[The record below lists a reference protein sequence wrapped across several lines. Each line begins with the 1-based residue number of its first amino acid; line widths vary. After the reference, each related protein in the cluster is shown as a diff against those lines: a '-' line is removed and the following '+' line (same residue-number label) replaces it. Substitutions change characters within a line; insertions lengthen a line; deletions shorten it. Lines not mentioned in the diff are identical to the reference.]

1 MVKRFLLAYSLKNV
15 IIKRII
21 KVVVHLYVGDIMR
34 NISNTSRL
42 NTKYVYRFFCAAIL
56 TAIATCIFANSWYNF
71 VADNNTTGS
80 LLGAGN
86 LLMAVGIYMVIYLLL
101 GKWLHAFTIGVE
113 RKSNIMAGQ
122 VLTIFTAAFAELP
135 LSCAITG
142 QFRLFFPFLSLY
154 TSMFFIQVLVICFFT
169 FVMVDVYRITFP
181 PLQLVEVYGDR
192 RDDIGFKI
200 ATLHYKYELGGSV
213 SSAEDD
219 KTIKEILRKYDAAL
233 LGDLPAPDRNRLI
246 KLCFD
251 MNKRVYYVP
260 KISDIMVKN
269 SQELNLIDTPLFLN
283 KNNGMGPLRRFVK
296 RAFDLTLSLFA
307 ALVLSPIMLVTALLI
322 HLEDGGPVFFKQER
336 VTFGGKRFMILKFR
350 SMIVDA
356 EKDGRPHPAGEKD
369 DRITKVGHFIR
380 PTRIDELPQL
390 LNIISGD
397 MSIVGP
403 RPERWEHVEKYSE
416 DIPEFA
422 YRLKVKGG
430 LTGYAQVYGKY
441 NTTALDKLKLD
452 LLYITNYSFLLD
464 LQIIFQTVKILF
476 VKESTEG
483 FSEELSKKMHDAKL
497 MESKGER
504 S

>member
-1 MVKRFLLAYSLKNV
+1 MKNV
-15 IIKRII
+15 
-21 KVVVHLYVGDIMR
+21 
-34 NISNTSRL
+34 SNTSRR
-42 NTKYVYRFFCAAIL
+42 NAKYVYRFFCATIL
-56 TAIATCIFANSWYNF
+56 TAIATCIFYNDWFNF
-71 VADNNTTGS
+71 VADHNTTGS

-86 LLMAVGIYMVIYLLL
+86 LIMAAGIYMIIYMII

-122 VLTIFTAAFAELP
+122 VLTIFTAAVAELP

-142 QFRLFFPFLSLY
+142 QFRLFFEFLSLY
-154 TSMFFIQVLVICFFT
+154 VSMFFIQVLVICFFT
-169 FVMVDVYRITFP
+169 FVMVDIYRITFP
-181 PLQLVEVYGDR
+181 PLQIIEIYGDH
-192 RDDIGFKI
+192 RDDLCRKI
-200 ATLHYKYELGGSV
+200 ANLHYKYVIPESI
-213 SSAEDD
+213 SATEDD
-219 KTIKEILRKYDAAL
+219 EAIRKAIEKYDAAL
-233 LGDLPAPDRNRLI
+233 IGDLPAHDRNRLV
-246 KLCFD
+246 KMCFE

-260 KISDIMVKN
+260 KISDVLVKN
-269 SQELNLIDTPLFLN
+269 SQELNLIDSPLFLN
-283 KNNGMGPLRRFVK
+283 KNNGMGPIRRFVK

-307 ALVLSPIMLVTALLI
+307 AIVLSPVMLITALAI

-336 VTFGGKRFMILKFR
+336 VTLNGKRFMILKFR

-369 DRITKVGHFIR
+369 DRITKVGNFIR
-380 PTRIDELPQL
+380 ATRIDELPQL

-403 RPERWEHVEKYSE
+403 RPERWEHVELYSKE
-416 DIPEFA
+416 IPEFA

-476 VKESTEG
+476 LKESTDG
-483 FSEELSKKMHDAKL
+483 FSEATSQKMHD
-497 MESKGER
+497 GEVKKVIGG
-504 S
+504 

>member
-1 MVKRFLLAYSLKNV
+1 MNK
-15 IIKRII
+15 IP
-21 KVVVHLYVGDIMR
+21 
-34 NISNTSRL
+34 NTSRR
-42 NTKYVYRFFCAAIL
+42 NSKYVYRFFCVVIL
-56 TAIATCIFANSWYNF
+56 TAIATCIFYNNWYNF
-71 VADNNTTGS
+71 VAANNTTGF

-86 LLMAVGIYMVIYLLL
+86 LVMAAGIYMVIYMII
-101 GKWLHAFTIGVE
+101 GRWLHAFAIGVE

-122 VLTIFTAAFAELP
+122 VLTIFTAAVAELP

-142 QFRLFFPFLSLY
+142 QFRLFLGFVSLY
-154 TSMFFIQVLVICFFT
+154 LPMTFIQILVVCFFT

-181 PLQLVEVYGDR
+181 PLQIIEIYGEH
-192 RDDIGFKI
+192 RDNLSSKI
-200 ATLHYKYELGGSV
+200 ASLHYKYDV
-213 SSAEDD
+213 ADYISACEDD
-219 KTIKEILRKYDAAL
+219 ETIRNTIKKFDAVL
-233 LGDLPAPDRNRLI
+233 IGDLHAHDRNRFI
-246 KLCFD
+246 KLCFE

-260 KISDIMVKN
+260 KLSDIMVKN
-269 SQELNLIDTPLFLN
+269 SQELNLVDTPLFLN
-283 KNNGMGPLRRFVK
+283 KNNGMGPMRRFVK

-307 ALVLSPIMLVTALLI
+307 AIVLSPIMLITALLI

-336 VTFGGKRFMILKFR
+336 VTLGGKRFMILKFR

-369 DRITKVGHFIR
+369 DRITKVGNIIR
-380 PTRIDELPQL
+380 ATRIDELPQL

-416 DIPEFA
+416 EIPEFA

-483 FSEELSKKMHDAKL
+483 FSEELSRKMHDADIMKN
-497 MESKGER
+497 EGEH